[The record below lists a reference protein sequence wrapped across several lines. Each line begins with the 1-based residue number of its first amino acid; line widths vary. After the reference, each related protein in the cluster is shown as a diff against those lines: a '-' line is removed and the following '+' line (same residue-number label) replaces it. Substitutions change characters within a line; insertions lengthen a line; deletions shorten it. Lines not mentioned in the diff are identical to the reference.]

1 MAAFLH
7 VDLVA
12 ASLISPGPEINYS
25 NAMVIFFLF
34 EVVCFVSRLY
44 SSTYNAWEVF
54 WYIFALNL
62 FITLSC
68 NPKMESI

>member
-34 EVVCFVSRLY
+34 
-44 SSTYNAWEVF
+44 
-54 WYIFALNL
+54 L
-62 FITLSC
+62 FCLEI
-68 NPKMESI
+68 IQ

>member
-34 EVVCFVSRLY
+34 EVVCFVLRLY
-44 SSTYNAWEVF
+44 SSTYNA
-54 WYIFALNL
+54 
-62 FITLSC
+62 
-68 NPKMESI
+68 